1 MVFGDK
7 KLQEFENNLQN
18 LSSDNDLE
26 DKKVINPDE
35 KQELEIDK
43 EVEKTE
49 KTEKKT
55 RRFLKKEAKLKDLE
69 NQIQNLTTRNI
80 TLEIEAI
87 KLKDKIKKLEE
98 DFKSQVKTFEEKATQ
113 KVKELKL
120 DLQKKLENEQD
131 LLKKY
136 SLQPFFEYFSS
147 PFLNLKKA
155 ISYGLIS
162 QNPEISAYVKGFEM
176 LVNQIENVMENFGLV
191 KIYPKIG
198 DFFDSSVHE
207 IYEIKTGENDKIL
220 EVVSEGYKLHD
231 RIVKTALVVVGKPNE
246 EKN

>member
-113 KVKELKL
+113 RVKELKL

-136 SLQPFFEYFSS
+136 SLQPFFEDFSS

-207 IYEIKTGENDKIL
+207 IYEIKTGENDKII

>member
-35 KQELEIDK
+35 KQGLEIDK

-136 SLQPFFEYFSS
+136 SLQPFFEDFSS

-162 QNPEISAYVKGFEM
+162 QNLEISAYVKGFEM

-207 IYEIKTGENDKIL
+207 IYEIKTGENDKII

>member
-69 NQIQNLTTRNI
+69 DQIQNLTTRNI

-113 KVKELKL
+113 RVKELKL

-136 SLQPFFEYFSS
+136 SLQPFFEDFSS

>member
-69 NQIQNLTTRNI
+69 NQIQNLTTKNI

-136 SLQPFFEYFSS
+136 SLQPFFEDFSS

-207 IYEIKTGENDKIL
+207 IYEIKTGENDKII

>member
-1 MVFGDK
+1 
-7 KLQEFENNLQN
+7 
-18 LSSDNDLE
+18 
-26 DKKVINPDE
+26 
-35 KQELEIDK
+35 
-43 EVEKTE
+43 
-49 KTEKKT
+49 
-55 RRFLKKEAKLKDLE
+55 
-69 NQIQNLTTRNI
+69 
-80 TLEIEAI
+80 
-87 KLKDKIKKLEE
+87 
-98 DFKSQVKTFEEKATQ
+98 
-113 KVKELKL
+113 
-120 DLQKKLENEQD
+120 
-131 LLKKY
+131 
-136 SLQPFFEYFSS
+136 FSS

-207 IYEIKTGENDKIL
+207 IYEIKTGENDKII

>member
-1 MVFGDK
+1 MVFVDK

-113 KVKELKL
+113 RVKELKL

-136 SLQPFFEYFSS
+136 SLQPFFEDFSS

>member
-1 MVFGDK
+1 MVFGAK

-136 SLQPFFEYFSS
+136 SLQPFFEDFSS

>member
-43 EVEKTE
+43 EVE

-113 KVKELKL
+113 RVKELKL

-136 SLQPFFEYFSS
+136 SLQPFFEDFSS

>member
-113 KVKELKL
+113 RVKELKL

-136 SLQPFFEYFSS
+136 SLQPFFEDFSS

-176 LVNQIENVMENFGLV
+176 LVNQIENIMENFGLV

>member
-136 SLQPFFEYFSS
+136 SLQPFFEDFSS

-207 IYEIKTGENDKIL
+207 IYEIKIGENDKII

>member
-35 KQELEIDK
+35 KQELEIGK

-113 KVKELKL
+113 RVKELKL

-136 SLQPFFEYFSS
+136 SLQPFFEDFSS

-198 DFFDSSVHE
+198 DFFDSSLHE

>member
-35 KQELEIDK
+35 KQGLEIDK

-136 SLQPFFEYFSS
+136 SLQPFFEDFSS

-207 IYEIKTGENDKIL
+207 IYEIKTGENDKII

>member
-136 SLQPFFEYFSS
+136 SLQPFFEDFSS

-207 IYEIKTGENDKIL
+207 IYEIKTGENDKII

>member
-43 EVEKTE
+43 EVE

-113 KVKELKL
+113 RVKELKL

-136 SLQPFFEYFSS
+136 SLQPFFEDFSS

-207 IYEIKTGENDKIL
+207 IYEIKTGENEKIL

>member
-1 MVFGDK
+1 MVFGAK

-136 SLQPFFEYFSS
+136 SLQPFFEDFSS

-207 IYEIKTGENDKIL
+207 IYEIKTGENDKIF

>member
-113 KVKELKL
+113 RVKELKL

-136 SLQPFFEYFSS
+136 SLQPFFEDFSS

>member
-26 DKKVINPDE
+26 NKKVINPDE

-113 KVKELKL
+113 RVKELKL

-136 SLQPFFEYFSS
+136 SLQPFFEDFSS